1 MRPFRFRTLA
11 TVCALAALPGL
22 ALATDLV
29 NAWRA
34 AERNDREH
42 AVARAAQAAA
52 QPRRDQAAALWRP
65 ERDTDEALAETVRWY
80 RREGWL

>member
-52 QPRRDQAAALWRP
+52 
-65 ERDTDEALAETVRWY
+65 
-80 RREGWL
+80 